1 MNNILLYIIRKSNMD
16 LFLFLQDARMGEKG
30 PTFDIYKKLKNV
42 QRDLTKLIRVSSAS
56 TQKLG
61 KSYANI
67 TFSASSLKQNQFSH
81 LSFQTNLQQIDT
93 STLLTNIEIFQRFLG
108 KVPPNELQIYT
119 WMDASLKELMSLVR
133 EVNPESRKKGTYFDF
148 AIGKLQKTRPL
159 TNRILPPPDYY

>member
-1 MNNILLYIIRKSNMD
+1 
-16 LFLFLQDARMGEKG
+16 MGEKG

-148 AIGKLQKTRPL
+148 AIGKL
-159 TNRILPPPDYY
+159 